1 MNRANLILLKCYLCI
16 LCLNAGC
23 AAFSKDLI
31 YEDKLVKIYERNS
44 LLPHGTDVQYL
55 EVGGKTFDHLYSGRY
70 VLVQE
75 WNSILFVTHRDG
87 SNYKI
92 HIFDLTNKKDGV
104 VESKEPFGSHLGYPK
119 SDSFGWQ
126 LGGVTNDKALFTT
139 IDHFATKNQKEREL
153 KYEVDRIKKTVKR
166 LD

>member
-1 MNRANLILLKCYLCI
+1 MNRANLILLKCCLCI

-75 WNSILFVTHRDG
+75 WNSILFVTHTG
-87 SNYKI
+87 MGAITKY
-92 HIFDLTNKKDGV
+92 IF
-104 VESKEPFGSHLGYPK
+104 S
-119 SDSFGWQ
+119 
-126 LGGVTNDKALFTT
+126 
-139 IDHFATKNQKEREL
+139 I
-153 KYEVDRIKKTVKR
+153 RIRKTV
-166 LD
+166 